1 MAAARV
7 AAAALQYSKWMSR
20 FICYGWLAY
29 RFAALIAGIIRPE
42 AAEAFASTLINLDW
56 IMLVNE
62 GTYLI
67 NSLGEKYIFSDR
79 FVLSAFNKG
88 WFSCLIANRNDS
100 IRIGYVHLI
109 CSIAFCPKVK
119 VYDYAGSTA
128 RCNADIRHG
137 ECYPAITMCDY
148 QETSHAKGYDFLFH
162 RL

>member
-20 FICYGWLAY
+20 FICWTWIIY
-29 RFAALIAGIIRPE
+29 RFATLIAGIIRPE

-79 FVLSAFNKG
+79 FILRWLDKG
-88 WFSCLIANRNDS
+88 GFKNMMARINLLNSKKDEISENYDES
-100 IRIGYVHLI
+100 IEDNNEDNG
-109 CSIAFCPKVK
+109 
-119 VYDYAGSTA
+119 
-128 RCNADIRHG
+128 
-137 ECYPAITMCDY
+137 
-148 QETSHAKGYDFLFH
+148 
-162 RL
+162 